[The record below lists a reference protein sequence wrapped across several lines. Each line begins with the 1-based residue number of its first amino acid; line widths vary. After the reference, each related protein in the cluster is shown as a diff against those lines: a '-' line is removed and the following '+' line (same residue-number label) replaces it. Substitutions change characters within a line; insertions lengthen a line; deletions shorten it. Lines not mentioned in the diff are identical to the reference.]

1 MPYGVAKDVG
11 GDSPSNDSLMEKCV
25 TQVMRQGKDKETAI
39 RICKSSIQRQLRRK
53 RGTNMR

>member
-25 TQVMRQGKDKETAI
+25 IQVMRQGKDKETAI
-39 RICKSSIQRQLRRK
+39 RICKSSIQRSLRRK
-53 RGTNMR
+53 RGEHVR